1 MSMINLWPLWSA
13 KKQSPYLK
21 TSALSS
27 MTDDLPIE
35 KQLRLEKIRRGL
47 KDLSRQELEDMCMQ
61 TTEAL
66 VKLTT
71 KVNDFCKAN
80 GLL

>member
-1 MSMINLWPLWSA
+1 ME
-13 KKQSPYLK
+13 
-21 TSALSS
+21 
-27 MTDDLPIE
+27 LPIE
-35 KQLRLEKIRRGL
+35 KQLRLEHIRRGL
-47 KDLSRQELEDMCMQ
+47 KELSREELEEMLME

-80 GLL
+80 GLI

>member
-1 MSMINLWPLWSA
+1 M
-13 KKQSPYLK
+13 
-21 TSALSS
+21 
-27 MTDDLPIE
+27 E
-35 KQLRLEKIRRGL
+35 KQLRLEHIRRGL
-47 KDLSRQELEDMCMQ
+47 KDLSREELEQMLME